1 MLLLDTQQVIQAD
14 ATGIF
19 LLALLIAPFVIPAIV
34 KKAKIS
40 EAEDIKNSNPDGF
53 KRVMGYHSSY
63 IDYQN
68 AKRIVEKKYLIV
80 SAQKEYEEEQRKA
93 AAERELRNKVNELR
107 RSCPYATNGKSDSYI
122 VSNEYSIRQEEKRHA
137 ERESRAK
144 KILQDYPLG
153 AKEICGYISSWG
165 MSDENISKLIN
176 NESTIRDKQKECEV
190 NEAELKL
197 LTPQFNALKTKY
209 PLGVSAVCLEKKWST
224 SSAEHVRLLLS
235 MPGLIA
241 EKQEQREDLLLKNKA
256 RLDTITKRAK
266 ELISDGS
273 RTRAKVFVSQNYGA
287 KVADRVLGII
297 DAEEEFKALSK
308 HLDSVANNQNTFAQ
322 ETRNIIP
329 NVFEGWG
336 WYKYNFEMQYVDD
349 SLNEKS
355 NTMTVW
361 QAFSESCCFDD
372 TVSYEYYPGYKKN
385 RIFKSQLE
393 GTYRYNE
400 QSWDRVMSFILKMK
414 DKYGEE
420 IFVVLANTDHLNEY
434 AFDNNYKYFIEQ
446 LKQSGVKYGETM
458 LTDKTE
464 SQNRKYIVVDI
475 ITENANLKQYCE
487 SLFHYR
493 HIMQIKNNQGMT
505 GVVFITMLKCFDGA
519 EVEDLNKRKIKE
531 REDAERKAKAE
542 RERQIQEQN
551 DISEAKSIANSYSIG
566 FKRYFPNTSSYSIDA
581 SQARS
586 IILKKTAIRE
596 YEETLSRL
604 RNSVSNWDT
613 VRGVPHYFF
622 YYYYPTRFTSISAD
636 SQEARRLVYNF
647 KDGVAHNTVKDLVVN
662 KIKSTFNSG
671 DISKLCFACIPA
683 STRSV
688 NQNRYEDFS
697 REVCQTL
704 GMANAFDYIT
714 ITKEKTPSHLGG
726 SDSAEYSY
734 DKSFFNGKLVVLFD
748 DIVTRGG
755 SISSMKSELEGLGAV
770 VICAVSIGRT
780 FSDWNGNAPKPHP
793 YTGRI

>member
-19 LLALLIAPFVIPAIV
+19 LLALIAAPFVIPAIV

-53 KRVMGYHSSY
+53 RKVMGYHSSY
-63 IDYQN
+63 IDYQD
-68 AKRIVEKKYLIV
+68 AKKIVEKRYLIV

-107 RSCPYATNGKSDSYI
+107 RSCPYATKGKSDSDI
-122 VSNEYSIRQEEKRHA
+122 VNNEYSIRQEEKRHA

-176 NESTIRDKQKECEV
+176 NESTIRDKQKECEA
-190 NEAELKL
+190 NEAALKL
-197 LTPQFNALKTKY
+197 LTPQLNTLKAKY
-209 PLGVSAVCLEKKWST
+209 PLGVSAVCLEKKLST
-224 SSAEHVRLLLS
+224 SNAEQVRLLLS

-241 EKQEQREDLLLKNKA
+241 EKQEQREELILKNSA

-266 ELISDGS
+266 DLISSGDK
-273 RTRAKVFVSQNYGA
+273 AKARNFVSFNYGE
-287 KVADRVLGII
+287 KVAKKVMDII

-566 FKRYFPNTSSYSIDA
+566 FKRFFPNTSSYSIDA